1 MDASKLI
8 EKENIARFL
17 CDNCGANM
25 AYDPAKSGLKCDY
38 CGHVEYVEINDVVE
52 ERSFDEFIRAG
63 AQRLAPMAVDAL
75 QIQCSSCGATV
86 NFTPPET
93 ATVCAF
99 CGAKIVA
106 QPKAADPL
114 VAPNGVL
121 PFSISTGQAADG
133 FKKWLHS
140 LWFAP
145 SKLKH
150 LAESDKLVSIYIP
163 YWTYDAA
170 TVSDY
175 AGQRGDNYTEWES
188 VTRNGR
194 TERRSVTKTRWTSVS
209 GRVARHFDDICVP
222 ATESLRRD
230 HLERLEPWDL
240 HDLKPFDPAY
250 LSGHKAEAYRV
261 PLDAGFERFRQI
273 ADSVILRDCK
283 TDIGGDH
290 QRVGSVKTV
299 FTDVAFKHLLLPVY
313 SGAYRF
319 NGKTYQIVINGRTGE
334 VHGARPYSVIKI
346 ILLVALLLFV
356 LLIILSIFAA
366 S

>member
-1 MDASKLI
+1 MQDTTANK
-8 EKENIARFL
+8 KEDISRFL
-17 CDNCGANM
+17 CENCGANM
-25 AYDPAKSGLKCDY
+25 VYSAAVGGLHCEY
-38 CGHVEYVEINDVVE
+38 CGHKEEVHVTGSVE
-52 ERSFDEFIRAG
+52 ERSFNEFIRAG

-114 VAPNGVL
+114 VAPHGVL
-121 PFSISTGQAADG
+121 PFSISTGHAADG

-175 AGQRGDNYTEWES
+175 SGQRGDNYTEWET
-188 VTRNGR
+188 VTVNGKQ
-194 TERRSVTKTRWTSVS
+194 EQRSVTKTRWTSVS
-209 GRVARHFDDICVP
+209 GRVARHFDDVCVP
-222 ATESLRRD
+222 ATTSIRREY
-230 HLERLEPWDL
+230 LERLEPWDL
-240 HDLKPFDPAY
+240 PELRPYEPAY

-261 PLDAGFERFRQI
+261 PLDGGFERFKEI
-273 ADSVILRDCK
+273 AQGIIVSDCK
-283 TDIGGDH
+283 RDIGGDRQH
-290 QRVGSVKTV
+290 IN
-299 FTDVAFKHLLLPVY
+299 DVNTHYSDISFKHILLPVY

-319 NGKTYQIVINGRTGE
+319 SGKTYQIVINGRTGQ
-334 VHGARPYSVIKI
+334 VHGGRPYSILKI
-346 ILLVALLLFV
+346 AALVFV
-356 LLIILSIFAA
+356 LLILILMVVAVLR
-366 S
+366 